1 MARILLVDDD
11 VLIIKLYQVIL
22 KSESFDLDIAMS
34 GKEMQAA
41 IQQQTPDVI
50 LLDVV
55 LPDSNGLDLC
65 TQLKKD
71 PVFSSIKIIMVS
83 GEEVSPVQIAE
94 GIELGADDYLVKPF
108 HPKEL
113 LARVKNCLK
122 LKIAEAELRHA
133 NLELKNLSNHL
144 QHIREEE
151 RKIVARE
158 VQEEIGQLIAAIK
171 MDIDWLAISV
181 PGITEQQKKRME
193 HVSAVTKMI
202 IEQIRR
208 LASSLRPSMID
219 ELGLF
224 AALEWK
230 CRKIYR
236 DNGIPCAFSSEGDD
250 QGLPVE
256 MKTTIFRICQEVLMN
271 IVQHAAATNIILSV
285 SINDK
290 SLTVNISD
298 DGKGFEI
305 NQQKRKL
312 GLIGIRERAS
322 SINGKLSIN
331 SVISKGTDVSL
342 FIPLQ

>member
-1 MARILLVDDD
+1 MTRILLVDDD
-11 VLIIKLYQVIL
+11 VLIIRLYQVIL
-22 KSESFDLDIAMS
+22 KSESFKLDIAVS
-34 GKEMQAA
+34 GKEMFAFLEKQK
-41 IQQQTPDVI
+41 PDVI

-65 TQLKKD
+65 KQIKGDLA
-71 PVFSSIKIIMVS
+71 FSSVKIILVS

-108 HPKEL
+108 HPREL
-113 LARVKNCLK
+113 LARVRNCLK
-122 LKIAEAELRHA
+122 LKNTEAELRHA
-133 NLELKNLSNHL
+133 NTELKNLSNHL
-144 QHIREEE
+144 QDIREEE

-171 MDIDWLAISV
+171 MDIDWLAMNLPDTS
-181 PGITEQQKKRME
+181 EQQKKRME
-193 HVSAVTKMI
+193 HASSVTKMI
-202 IEQIRR
+202 IERIRR

-230 CRKIYR
+230 CRKIKE
-236 DNGIPCAFSSEGDD
+236 DNGIPCHFSYEGDD
-250 QGLPVE
+250 QALSIEV
-256 MKTTIFRICQEVLMN
+256 KTTIFRICQEVLVN
-271 IVQHAAATNIILSV
+271 IVQHASATRIVLSATV
-285 SINDK
+285 SNK
-290 SLTVNISD
+290 SFFINISD
-298 DGKGFEI
+298 DGKGFEL
-305 NQQKRKL
+305 NQQKSKL